1 MIYVSIDILLCM
13 IIALFIAGYQGGV
26 FYSNA
31 YYGKGTGSIFLDN
44 IQCNGTEDRLI
55 DCSHSSIG
63 SSNCVHSDDV
73 SVFCFFESECIIMVD
88 VDLLLCTMF
97 EYESCESKMTIII
110 YNCSLFLSK
119 HSQRELLFFL
129 VTMFNHPLITME

>member
-55 DCSHSSIG
+55 DCSNSSIG
-63 SSNCVHSDDV
+63 SSSCDHSDDV
-73 SVFCFFESECIIMVD
+73 SVVCFIESECIIVLMF
-88 VDLLLCTMF
+88 DLLVC
-97 EYESCESKMTIII
+97 II
-110 YNCSLFLSK
+110 
-119 HSQRELLFFL
+119 
-129 VTMFNHPLITME
+129 V